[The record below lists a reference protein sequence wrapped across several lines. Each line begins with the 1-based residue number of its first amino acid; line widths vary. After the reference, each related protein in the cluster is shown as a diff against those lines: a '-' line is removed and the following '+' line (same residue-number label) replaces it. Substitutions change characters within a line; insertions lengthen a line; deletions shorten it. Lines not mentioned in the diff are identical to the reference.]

1 VTPVLD
7 YASNEV
13 RRSSRQG
20 FWRGFWSCACSF
32 VAIGF
37 PVLVFYTI
45 DAGVVHGALGRVA
58 ALVFVSAPLFFVST
72 GFAIGAS
79 LAARKEWITLVL
91 AWLLVLIQVGMWVAV
106 IVDANAPSSSG
117 SGGAG
122 GF

>member
-13 RRSSRQG
+13 RRPPRKG

-45 DAGVVHGALGRVA
+45 DAGVVHGALGLVA
-58 ALVFVSAPLFFVST
+58 AQVFVSAPLFIVST

-79 LAARKEWITLVL
+79 LAARKQWVMLVL
-91 AWLLVLIQVGMWVAV
+91 AWLLVLVQAGYWLWLIVAL
-106 IVDANAPSSSG
+106 NRPP
-117 SGGAG
+117 SGGGNPG
-122 GF
+122 GW